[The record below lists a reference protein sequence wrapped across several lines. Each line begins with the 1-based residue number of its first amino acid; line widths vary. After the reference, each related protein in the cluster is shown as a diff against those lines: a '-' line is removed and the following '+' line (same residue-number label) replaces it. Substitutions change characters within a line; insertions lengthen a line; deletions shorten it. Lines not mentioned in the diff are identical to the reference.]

1 MCQFVIPPVV
11 ERQVRD
17 RIEENGGTANVS
29 VSAFPAPRLLFGDGD
44 ELRVR
49 GSGVTVDVEDQRAV
63 LDRLD
68 GFDRVDVRLTDV
80 TAAPLDVSAFE
91 LTRSDGANTY
101 EVRMTGETSPREVAS
116 FLGTRAGGP
125 LGGLLADLAGE
136 SLPGEGA
143 AEVPIDVRAEVASVD
158 GEAEVTSASGS
169 VAGVPAGPLAE
180 IVLEAVVRQL

>member
-1 MCQFVIPPVV
+1 MCQFVIPPVA

-17 RIEENGGTANVS
+17 RIEENGGTASVS

-49 GSGVTVDVEDQRAV
+49 GSGVTVDVEDERVV

-68 GFDRVDVRLTDV
+68 GFDRVDIRLTGV
-80 TAAPLDVSAFE
+80 TAEPLDVSAFE
-91 LTRSDGANTY
+91 LTRSDGADTY
-101 EVRMTGETSPREVAS
+101 RVRMTGETSPREVAS

-125 LGGLLADLAGE
+125 LGALLADLAGQ
-136 SLPGEGA
+136 SLPGAGEE
-143 AEVPIDVRAEVASVD
+143 EVPVDVRAQVTSID